1 MLKNC
6 LHIAI
11 FNHSKKLPNIFKTG
25 LKIRG
30 VIIKKI
36 PLRAKKYF
44 KLKIIGFN

>member
-25 LKIRG
+25 LKIRE

-36 PLRAKKYF
+36 TLREKK
-44 KLKIIGFN
+44 KIQIKNYWL

>member
-6 LHIAI
+6 LPIAI
-11 FNHSKKLPNIFKTG
+11 INHSKKLPNIFKTG

-36 PLRAKKYF
+36 TLREKKYF